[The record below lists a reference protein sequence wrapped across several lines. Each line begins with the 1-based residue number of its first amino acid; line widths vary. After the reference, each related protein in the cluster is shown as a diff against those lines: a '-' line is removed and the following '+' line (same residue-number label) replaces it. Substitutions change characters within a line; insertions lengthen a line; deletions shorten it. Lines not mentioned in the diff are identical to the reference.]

1 MTEPTNQQRAQ
12 RVAEFVKDYYAKYEG
27 DGEDVG
33 TVVQDIISDLLHY
46 NRIIGRI
53 TERDIFA
60 AGDLLQSAR
69 DRFLE
74 EVEEEEYA

>member
-1 MTEPTNQQRAQ
+1 MRSEPTNKQRAQ
-12 RVAEFVKDYYAKYEG
+12 RVADYVKDYDAKYEG
-27 DGEDVG
+27 GGEDVG

-46 NRIIGRI
+46 NRIIERT
-53 TERDIFA
+53 TERDISV

-74 EVEEEEYA
+74 EVEEEYA